1 MEVLSSTARPS
12 GPDVP
17 SYVTPSIII
26 SSKPLSVLND
36 VTESTPG
43 SFTVIVHDSELP

>member
-17 SYVTPSIII
+17 SYSTPSITI

-36 VTESTPG
+36 VTESTPPG
-43 SFTVIVHDSELP
+43 AFTVIVHDS